1 MNFLADT
8 HVLIWWFTGSEQLS
22 RKVRNTMSHR
32 TAVLW
37 VSAVSVWEMAIKT
50 GKGHLELDLSLQE
63 IIAIFFKEG
72 WRSLPITIEHA
83 LAVQDLP
90 LIHKDP
96 FDRMLVAQ
104 AQSEG
109 LTLVTA
115 DPKISAYDVRTI
127 DASL

>member
-1 MNFLADT
+1 M
-8 HVLIWWFTGSEQLS
+8 
-22 RKVRNTMSHR
+22 
-32 TAVLW
+32 
-37 VSAVSVWEMAIKT
+37 
-50 GKGHLELDLSLQE
+50 ELDLSLQE

-104 AQSEG
+104 AQCEG

-115 DPKISAYDVRTI
+115 DPKISAYNVPTM
-127 DASL
+127 DAAL